1 MTKVAVTQ
9 DSPGTEPVGDS
20 HTHRD
25 EKMRYRNCSQDGG
38 GREIRQSAV
47 GRREEQGSW
56 SDAVPTPGA
65 PTSKGRRRR
74 MSRSKQRTNAF
85 ALSLPFC
92 SIQTLGGWNDA
103 RLYWG
108 GPSLLEL
115 PIQALIPETRTCPD
129 SALPATRASRSPVKL
144 T

>member
-1 MTKVAVTQ
+1 MTKVDVTQ

-25 EKMRYRNCSQDGG
+25 EKMRYRNCSHDGG
-38 GREIRQSAV
+38 GREMRQSAV

-74 MSRSKQRTNAF
+74 CLGRSKERTH
-85 ALSLPFC
+85 LPFLC
-92 SIQTLGGWNDA
+92 LFVPFRPSEDGMTPACTGAAHPYSSCRFKRLSQKHAHVQTVLYQLPGRPVA
-103 RLYWG
+103 R
-108 GPSLLEL
+108 S
-115 PIQALIPETRTCPD
+115 
-129 SALPATRASRSPVKL
+129 S
-144 T
+144 